1 MRGVR
6 GRALVGLL
14 VAASTACGEAAADPE
29 PGALSADAV
38 RYLEDPAAGPAAL
51 EAALVNLDNGYAR
64 DRRAHYRVGDWL
76 DLPEWRPRVYPARPG
91 ETRPVGAPL
100 AAPETDPPR
109 ETDAFRALGEALF
122 FDYPVQFVPGLS
134 VALADPARFGLGVTD
149 GRVDGLIWVDAPGGP
164 ALALTCAACHSRPT
178 TAGRVEGLGNPDFDL
193 ARVVGSAWP
202 PGMAD
207 VTADGRDDPMS
218 FPDLR
223 AVRFQ
228 HTLNRAATLR
238 NGLLPLAARAETQI
252 IASLGGVARP
262 PRTYALAL
270 AVYLFEL
277 SETLPAPATTGR
289 GRAVFDAA
297 CAHCH
302 AGDGLAG
309 EPVPIDRIG
318 ADPYLAESP
327 ERRTGYWQVPSLRGV
342 ADRERLFAGGEVEGL
357 DALLDPGRAWPG
369 HRFGLVLDAADRAA
383 LLTFL
388 RSI

>member
-1 MRGVR
+1 VNR
-6 GRALVGLL
+6 RALVGLL
-14 VAASTACGEAAADPE
+14 AAASTACGDAARDPE
-29 PGALSADAV
+29 TGGLTADAV
-38 RYLEDPAAGPAAL
+38 RYLDDPAAGPAAL
-51 EAALVNLDNGYAR
+51 EAALVNPANGYAR

-91 ETRPVGAPL
+91 ETRPGDTPL
-100 AAPETDPPR
+100 AAPEADPPR
-109 ETDAFRALGEALF
+109 ETEAFRALGEALF

-134 VALADPARFGLGVTD
+134 AALADPARFGLGVTD
-149 GRVDGLIWVDAPGGP
+149 GRVDGLVWVDTPGGP

-178 TAGRVEGLGNPDFDL
+178 DAGRVAGLGNPEFDL

-207 VTADGRDDPMS
+207 VTTDGREDPMS

-228 HTLNRAATLR
+228 HTLNRAATMR

-252 IASLGGVARP
+252 IASLGAVARP

-270 AVYLFEL
+270 AVYLFDLGEA
-277 SETLPAPATTGR
+277 LPLPETTGN

-297 CAHCH
+297 CAACH
-302 AGDGLAG
+302 AGEGLVG
-309 EPVPIDRIG
+309 EPVAIARIG

-342 ADRERLFAGGEVEGL
+342 SDRERLFAGGEVEGL
-357 DALLDPGRAWPG
+357 DALLDPARAWPG
-369 HRFGLVLDAADRAA
+369 HRFGLDLDPGDRAA
-383 LLTFL
+383 LLEFL
-388 RSI
+388 RSF